1 MHRKSAER
9 LVRRTV
15 LLCAALVAA
24 RLTPAQGPVPVTV
37 APAVTRDVPP
47 ALRLVG
53 TVNAYRR
60 SVVAAEVAGIVATW
74 EAEEGQFLKAG
85 DVICRLDHTVARLRV
100 DEARA
105 TLRSHEAELAKL
117 EAGER
122 REELDRME
130 ALVAESEAMLQK
142 WEVERKRIE
151 DLHARGQSS
160 DKERHDT
167 EMDYLAARG
176 RLLQARAQLELARN
190 GARAEDIL
198 KARELVAAQQAVLRR
213 LERDLDKTVIRAP
226 FNGALTVRRTEI
238 GQWIEAGGPVA
249 ELVALDT
256 VKIRTDVPEAAIPFA
271 VTGAAAAVEVEALAR
286 SWSARI
292 TRVIP
297 QANPAAR
304 TFPIEIDLDNADH
317 QLLPGM
323 FVWTQVPSGPA
334 GARLMVPKDA
344 LVARGTEKTIYV
356 VRAGPEGPPLAVPL
370 PVTTGLE
377 VGGAIEVQA
386 PGLSPG
392 DLVVV
397 RANERLRGP
406 TPVIPTPGRDAPAA
420 ATTQSAGTTA
430 ASPS

>member
-1 MHRKSAER
+1 M
-9 LVRRTV
+9 
-15 LLCAALVAA
+15 
-24 RLTPAQGPVPVTV
+24 PVVV
-37 APAVTRDVPP
+37 APAVEREVPP
-47 ALRLVG
+47 AVRLVG
-53 TVNAYRR
+53 TVNAARR
-60 SVVAAEVAGIVATW
+60 SVVAAEVAGVVAAW

-85 DVICRLDHTVARLRV
+85 DVIARLDDTVARLRV

-105 TLRSHEAELAKL
+105 TLRSREAELAKL

-122 REELDRME
+122 KEELERLE
-130 ALVAESEAMLQK
+130 ALVAESEAVFRK
-142 WEVERKRIE
+142 WEVERRRIE

-176 RLLQARAQLELARN
+176 RLLQARAQLAAARN
-190 GARAEDIL
+190 GARPEDL
-198 KARELVAAQQAVLRR
+198 LRAREQVAAQQAVLRR
-213 LERDLDKTVIRAP
+213 LERDLDKTTIRAP
-226 FNGALTVRRTEI
+226 FDGAVTARRTEI

-256 VKIRTDVPEAAIPFA
+256 VKIRADVPEAAIPFA
-271 VTGAAAAVEVEALAR
+271 VAGAAATVEVETLGRRWA
-286 SWSARI
+286 ARI
-292 TRVIP
+292 TRAIP

-304 TFPIEIDLDNADH
+304 TFPVEIDLENPDR

-323 FVWTQVPSGPA
+323 FVWAHVPSGPA

-344 LVARGTEKTIYV
+344 LVARGPEKTIFV
-356 VRAGPEGPPLAVPL
+356 VRSGPEGTPTALPLS
-370 PVTTGLE
+370 VTTGLE
-377 VGGAIEVQA
+377 VGGEIEVQA

-406 TPVIPTPGRDAPAA
+406 SPVIPTPLPPPRTVTPEPAAPGSTTSAEATPAA
-420 ATTQSAGTTA
+420 AVPRRDTPPAPTTRSASAGSTA
-430 ASPS
+430 PS